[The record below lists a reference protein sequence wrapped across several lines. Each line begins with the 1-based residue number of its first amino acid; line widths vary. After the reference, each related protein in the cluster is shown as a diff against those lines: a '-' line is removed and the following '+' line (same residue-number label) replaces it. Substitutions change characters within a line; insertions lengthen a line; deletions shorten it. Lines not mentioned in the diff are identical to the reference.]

1 MCRGA
6 TGPVEGPRRISG
18 PTAGVVYS
26 HCAPTVPHPSA
37 GSLPIVTFLL
47 DLLQGAGLAA
57 ANGIRPFLPALLAG
71 LLASADLGLDFD
83 DTRFAFLESPIFL
96 VVLAAAAVAAVVA
109 RKALETER
117 GTLAVGAVGVL
128 LGVLLAAG
136 SLDDRSSAWWP
147 ALPVGLLCAILG
159 LLVARSLLG
168 RVRGRLDA
176 DAAGALPFYAEAIA
190 LAVAGLSILFPPL
203 ALVALGL
210 LVRLQL
216 GGRRRAGE
224 KYAGLRILR

>member
-1 MCRGA
+1 MN
-6 TGPVEGPRRISG
+6 
-18 PTAGVVYS
+18 
-26 HCAPTVPHPSA
+26 
-37 GSLPIVTFLL
+37 FLL

-83 DTRFAFLESPIFL
+83 DTSFAFLEHPIFL
-96 VVLAAAAVAAVVA
+96 GVLAGAAIATIAGRRAFETKPGTIAIGVVGVVLGVVLAAA
-109 RKALETER
+109 
-117 GTLAVGAVGVL
+117 
-128 LGVLLAAG
+128 
-136 SLDDRSSAWWP
+136 SLDDRSSTWWP
-147 ALPVGLLCAILG
+147 ALPVGALCAALG
-159 LLVARSLLG
+159 FIALRSLLA

-176 DAAGALPFYAEAIA
+176 DAAAALPFYAEVIA

-216 GGRRRAGE
+216 GGKRREGE
-224 KYAGLRILR
+224 KFAGLRILR

>member
-1 MCRGA
+1 MN
-6 TGPVEGPRRISG
+6 
-18 PTAGVVYS
+18 
-26 HCAPTVPHPSA
+26 
-37 GSLPIVTFLL
+37 FLL

-83 DTRFAFLESPIFL
+83 HTSFAFLEHPIFL
-96 VVLAAAAVAAVVA
+96 GVLFGAAIATIAG
-109 RKALETER
+109 RKAFETR
-117 GTLAVGAVGVL
+117 PGTIVAGAAGVV
-128 LGVLLAAG
+128 LGVLLAAA
-136 SLDDRSSAWWP
+136 SLDDRSSTWWP
-147 ALPVGLLCAILG
+147 ALPVGALCAALG
-159 LLVARSLLG
+159 FVALRSLLA

-176 DAAGALPFYAEAIA
+176 DAAAALPFYAEVIA

-216 GGRRRAGE
+216 GGRRREGE
-224 KYAGLRILR
+224 KFAGLRILR